1 VKLADRYLLSEIFG
15 PLFLASGGFLLFMVA
30 NIIFLLV
37 NQIVNKQIPF
47 SAIIEMLILRIPAIL
62 VLTFPV
68 AMLFASLLGLGKLA
82 ADHEIMAMRT
92 SGISF
97 IRLSLPIFIFAL
109 FLALAA
115 FVTNNDIAPWTT
127 HKSEDIV
134 RRILMRETI
143 PPVQPNVFIHG
154 PNHTVFYIGGVDRVH
169 HFLYHVMIYEP
180 SSGSYPKLVIAS
192 KARYNGRDFYLYHGS
207 IHDYNQKGLTRY
219 EASFKEMIIPVTIDP
234 RLFLR
239 GERTPFEMTAEQL
252 KKQIKLFKKSGISTA
267 QMSTDYYLKFSIPFG
282 CLIASLIG
290 VPLGVKFPKGGRF
303 ISIALAVSLLFVYYC
318 LFSLCRVLGIT
329 GILPPLAAA
338 WLPNLLLGGAGIFFL
353 ILEELPS
360 G

>member
-1 VKLADRYLLSEIFG
+1 VKLADRYLLSELFG

-37 NQIVNKQIPF
+37 NQIVSKQIPF
-47 SAIIEMLILRIPAIL
+47 SAVIELLVLRIPAIL

-68 AMLFASLLGLGKLA
+68 AMLFACLLGVGKLA

-97 IRLSLPIFIFAL
+97 IRLALPIFL
-109 FLALAA
+109 FSFFLVIAA

-154 PNHTVFYIGGVDRVH
+154 PNQMVFYIGEVNRLN
-169 HFLYHVMIYEP
+169 HFMYHVMIYEP
-180 SSGSYPKLVIAS
+180 SSVSYPKLVTAS
-192 KARYNGRDFYLYHGS
+192 RARYNGRNFYLYDGS
-207 IHDYNQKGLTRY
+207 IHDFNKKGLTRY

-234 RLFLR
+234 RLFLQ
-239 GERTPFEMTAEQL
+239 GEKTPFEMTASQL
-252 KKQIKLFKKSGISTA
+252 KKQIKIFKKGGISTA
-267 QMSTDYYLKFSIPFG
+267 QMTTDYYLKYSIPFG

-290 VPLGVKFPKGGRF
+290 VPLGVKFPKGGKF
-303 ISIALAVSLLFVYYC
+303 ISIALAIFLLFIYYC
-318 LFSLCRVLGIT
+318 LFSLCRALGIA
-329 GILPPLAAA
+329 GILSPIVAA
-338 WLPNLLLGGAGIFFL
+338 WLPNFLLGGVGIGFL
-353 ILEELPS
+353 ILEEVPVF
-360 G
+360 